1 MIWYSFALIQGP
13 FIRFNI
19 AFIAEDTF
27 AAAIIPSGAA
37 KWRDDLR
44 RAAPL
49 PILAVN
55 TKIEEVIMTGTLSGF
70 DMGKDFRRFALIAGI
85 LLMGLGV
92 IGVALPQFMT
102 LITAAFAGWILL
114 LAGFVTAYLTSKGFG
129 GIGALRWL
137 KPFVL
142 VATGLL
148 ILVYP
153 IAGAAALGLMLAIYF
168 MFDGF
173 ANAGMALEMRP
184 MRGWTW
190 MLLNAALS
198 FALSLFIMAGWPDSS
213 FWIVGIYVGV
223 SLFFDGLALLAIR
236 RFV

>member
-1 MIWYSFALIQGP
+1 VYL
-13 FIRFNI
+13 
-19 AFIAEDTF
+19 T
-27 AAAIIPSGAA
+27 
-37 KWRDDLR
+37 
-44 RAAPL
+44 
-49 PILAVN
+49 PIYVVI
-55 TKIEEVIMTGTLSGF
+55 TDIKEVIMTEISNDF
-70 DMGKDFRRFALIAGI
+70 DMGKDFRRFALIAGL

-92 IGVALPQFMT
+92 AGVALPQLMS
-102 LITAAFAGWILL
+102 LLTAAFAGWILL
-114 LAGFVTAYLTSKGFG
+114 LAGFVITYLTWQGFG
-129 GIGALRWL
+129 GSGALRWL

-153 IAGAAALGLMLAIYF
+153 IAGAAAFGLMLAVYF

-184 MRGWTW
+184 TRGWIW
-190 MLLNAALS
+190 MLFNAILS